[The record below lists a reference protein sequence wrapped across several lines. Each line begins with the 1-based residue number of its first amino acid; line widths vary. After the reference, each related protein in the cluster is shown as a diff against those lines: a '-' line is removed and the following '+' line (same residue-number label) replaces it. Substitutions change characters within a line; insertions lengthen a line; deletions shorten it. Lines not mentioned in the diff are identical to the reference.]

1 MATLSR
7 SALDVLEFIIHPDDV
22 VHFLRTVCGVCV
34 VSFDRGRFNKLI
46 FHELLLK
53 RVFGRKFGDV
63 LTEQLEID
71 GYDVAYTTDGFIE
84 IRSISSPTDKVN
96 QLLRFA
102 DAFWDD
108 FSAKLSMNEFRKLA
122 TPQCSDSAWRHSRRR
137 SALRSIVPCIQIL
150 GLLQTRADLNVIQRE
165 ESVRHHS
172 ARLPR
177 PHRLFVGVLIRL
189 ERDQRRKQDAA
200 TPRLH

>member
-7 SALDVLEFIIHPDDV
+7 SSLDVLEFIIHPDDV
-22 VHFLRTVCGVCV
+22 IHFLRTVCGVCV
-34 VSFDRGRFNKLI
+34 VSFDRGRSNKLI

-63 LTEQLEID
+63 LTERLEID

-165 ESVRHHS
+165 EAVRHHS

-177 PHRLFVGVLIRL
+177 PHRFFVGVLIRL

>member
-7 SALDVLEFIIHPDDV
+7 SSLDVLEFIIHPDDV
-22 VHFLRTVCGVCV
+22 IHFLRTVCGVCV
-34 VSFDRGRFNKLI
+34 VSFDRGRSNKLI

-122 TPQCSDSAWRHSRRR
+122 TPQCSDSAWRHSRKR

>member
-7 SALDVLEFIIHPDDV
+7 SSLDVLEFIIHPDDV
-22 VHFLRTVCGVCV
+22 IHFLRTVCGVCV
-34 VSFDRGRFNKLI
+34 VSFDRGRSNKLT

-53 RVFGRKFGDV
+53 RVLGRKFGDV

-165 ESVRHHS
+165 ETVRHHS

>member
-7 SALDVLEFIIHPDDV
+7 SSLDVLEFIIHPDDV
-22 VHFLRTVCGVCV
+22 IHFLRTVCGVCV
-34 VSFDRGRFNKLI
+34 VSFDRGRSNKLI

-102 DAFWDD
+102 DAFWDE

-122 TPQCSDSAWRHSRRR
+122 TPQCSDSA
-137 SALRSIVPCIQIL
+137 
-150 GLLQTRADLNVIQRE
+150 
-165 ESVRHHS
+165 
-172 ARLPR
+172 
-177 PHRLFVGVLIRL
+177 
-189 ERDQRRKQDAA
+189 
-200 TPRLH
+200 

>member
-1 MATLSR
+1 MAALSR
-7 SALDVLEFIIHPDDV
+7 SSLDVLEFVIHPDDV
-22 VHFLRTVCGVCV
+22 IHFLRTVCGACV
-34 VSFDRGRFNKLI
+34 VSSDRGRSNKLI

-53 RVFGRKFGDV
+53 RVFGRKFADV

-71 GYDVAYTTDGFIE
+71 GYDVAYTPDGFFE
-84 IRSISSPTDKVN
+84 VRGVSSSTDKMN
-96 QLLRFA
+96 QFLRFA

-108 FSAKLSMNEFRKLA
+108 FSTKLSMNEFRKLA

-150 GLLQTRADLNVIQRE
+150 GLLQTRADLNVVQRE
-165 ESVRHHS
+165 ETVRHHS

-177 PHRLFVGVLIRL
+177 PHRLFVGVLM
-189 ERDQRRKQDAA
+189 RRKQDAA